1 MAMAT
6 DGRAARAIRIAGLL
20 AFGVAGAASAQ
31 LDDAPYSAPA
41 PAPAKADATAASG
54 EPGSQ
59 GRGGWVFVPSI
70 TVRGTATDNVDQ
82 LPDNRARSDFIT
94 EIIPGIRI
102 DGSGRRVKLHLDYRM
117 DNLIYARDSSQ
128 NDLRNFLNAFGS
140 LEAIEH
146 FLFIDARAAID
157 QEAISP
163 FGPRPTDT
171 TTSANRTETRTYQ
184 VSPYV
189 QGRLA
194 GTTNYLVRY
203 DYTDLHS
210 TSTATGN
217 ERTSLVTARL
227 QGETRIDALGWSAD
241 ATSQRSDFETARDT
255 QDDRVRGTAIYAFD
269 PQLHVHVTAGYER
282 NNYITLQTEGNT
294 TYGGGFEWAPT
305 QRSKVFGNWEH
316 RFFGDGW
323 NYGASNR
330 SPYLALSFSDK
341 RDVTTDAQS
350 RIGGAGYTAAYNMLF
365 AALATRIP
373 DPADRASEVQRLL
386 ESGNIPG
393 DLGLPSDFVVGNSYI
408 ERRQEASAAILGVRN
423 TISFAVYRLTRDN
436 LVATGP
442 DVPPATT
449 PNTREWGASANLGHK
464 VTPFTTFNLGG
475 TWRETSA
482 TSGADIKSKEW
493 TARTGLAT
501 HFGRH
506 TTGTV
511 EYRHT
516 HFNSD
521 AGTNSDYT
529 ENALI
534 ATLFYQF

>member
-1 MAMAT
+1 MAT

-31 LDDAPYSAPA
+31 LTDAPYSAPA
-41 PAPAKADATAASG
+41 PPPAKADATAASG

-482 TSGADIKSKEW
+482 TSGADITSKEW

-506 TTGTV
+506 TTGTL
-511 EYRHT
+511 EYRYT

>member
-1 MAMAT
+1 MAT
-6 DGRAARAIRIAGLL
+6 DRRVARAIRIAGLL
-20 AFGVAGAASAQ
+20 AFGAAGGASAQ
-31 LDDAPYSAPA
+31 LADSPYSAPA
-41 PAPAKADATAASG
+41 AAPAQAASQG
-54 EPGSQ
+54 SGDETGSQ
-59 GRGGWVFVPSI
+59 GRGGWTFAPSI
-70 TVRGTATDNVDQ
+70 TLRGTATDNVDQ
-82 LPDNRARSDFIT
+82 TPDARSDFIT

-102 DGSGRRVKLHLDYRM
+102 DGNGRRVKLHLDYRM

-146 FLFIDARAAID
+146 FLFVDARAAID

-171 TTSANRTETRTYQ
+171 TSSANRTETRTYQ
-184 VSPYV
+184 VSPYI

-194 GTTNYLVRY
+194 GTTSYLLRY

-210 TSTATGN
+210 TETSTGN
-217 ERTSLVTARL
+217 ERTSLVTGRL
-227 QGETRIDALGWSAD
+227 QGETRIDALGWNID
-241 ATSQRSDFETARDT
+241 ATSQRSDYENSRDT
-255 QDDRVRGTAIYAFD
+255 QDDRARGVLVYAFD
-269 PQLHVHVTAGYER
+269 PQFHVNVTGGYER
-282 NNYITLQTEGNT
+282 NNYITLQTEGNA

-305 QRSKVFGNWEH
+305 PRSKVYGNWEH
-316 RFFGDGW
+316 RFFGEGW

-330 SPYLALSFSDK
+330 SPYLALSYNDR

-373 DPADRASEVQRLL
+373 DPIDRAAEAQRLL
-386 ESGNIPG
+386 DSGNIPS
-393 DLGLPSDFVVGNSYI
+393 DLGLPSDFVVGNSYV

-423 TISFAVYRLTRDN
+423 TLSFAVYRLTRDN

-442 DVPPATT
+442 DAPPATT
-449 PNTREWGASANLGHK
+449 PNTREWGASTNLGHK
-464 VTPFTTFNLGG
+464 LTPFTTFNIGA
-475 TWRETSA
+475 TWRETAA
-482 TSGADIKSKEW
+482 TSGAPVTSKEW

-501 HFGRH
+501 QFGRR
-506 TTGTV
+506 TTGSL
-511 EYRHT
+511 EYRYT
-516 HFNSD
+516 HFDSD
-521 AGTNSDYT
+521 AGTNGDYT